1 MKSFLIIASVVGLII
16 AVTNFN
22 NIIKVPSTKG
32 WGVGWGLLA
41 FVVFGV
47 WAIILDIS
55 NASS

>member
-32 WGVGWGLLA
+32 WGVGCGLLA

-47 WAIILDIS
+47 WAIILDI
-55 NASS
+55 